1 MGVPHE
7 QHQATLRSSASW
19 SKNCDGVTHSQQARM
34 AGPKKNSQMEEP
46 TRAAGKLAYKAVG
59 ALA

>member
-1 MGVPHE
+1 
-7 QHQATLRSSASW
+7 
-19 SKNCDGVTHSQQARM
+19 M
-34 AGPKKNSQMEEP
+34 AGPTKNSQMEEL